1 MATRVCDEADF
12 VIVGT
17 GAGGATA
24 ARVLSAAGHSVL
36 MLEEGPDLRGTS
48 RALRLADAM
57 QESIRD
63 FATLTTQG
71 GAPMPLLQGRCVG
84 GSTAVNSGI
93 IWRLPDRVRA
103 EWVRERGLD
112 LLLDEL
118 ALDAHFGRIEQE
130 LGIADT
136 PSETRGGNGALME
149 RASKALG
156 LPGRAIRRNAPNCKG
171 SARCLQGCPNQARM
185 SMDVS
190 YVPRALQ
197 SGGRLHALWR
207 ADRITFASGRAVA
220 VTGQILDPQTRA
232 PVQPFEA
239 RARRGVIVAAG
250 AVHTP
255 LLLRASGV
263 TRLVGDGFMAHPG
276 AAVVGRFDDPVGMGF
291 GATQSYQVPLPDQD
305 MKLESL
311 SLPPELLAARLPG
324 VGESWQRRLHNLDYY
339 AQWCVVVRM
348 RARGSVRRALFG
360 GPRVLYAPEPRDL
373 QRLKEGVALLIRM
386 MFAAGAREVYPGVA
400 RLPELITDPTDADWV
415 LAPTVRRSDFHLMAS
430 HHFGTAAAGH
440 DPRHSV
446 VDPMLQCHDVP
457 GLYVM
462 DASALPTNIGVNPQ
476 HSIMA
481 LVFRASELLANQERP
496 RLAA

>member
-1 MATRVCDEADF
+1 MPRPVHDDADF

-24 ARVLSAAGHSVL
+24 ARVLSEAGHSVL
-36 MLEEGPDLRGTS
+36 MLEEGPDLRGKP
-48 RALRLADAM
+48 RARRLADAM

-63 FATLTTQG
+63 FATVATHG

-93 IWRLPDRVRA
+93 IWRLPDKVRA
-103 EWVRERGLD
+103 EWTRDHGLD

-118 ALDAHFGRIEQE
+118 ALDTHFSRIERE

-136 PSETRGGNGALME
+136 PAENRGGNGRLME

-171 SARCLQGCPNQARM
+171 SARCLQGCPNEARM

-190 YVPRALQ
+190 YVPRALG

-207 ADRITFASGRAVA
+207 AERVVFASGRAIG
-220 VTGQILDPQTRA
+220 VTGEELDPHTRK
-232 PVQPFEA
+232 PVRRFEV
-239 RARRGVIVAAG
+239 RARRGVIIAAG

-255 LLLRASGV
+255 LLLRASGL
-263 TRLVGDGFMAHPG
+263 THRVGDGFMAHPG
-276 AAVVGRFDDPVGMGF
+276 AAVVGRFDEPVGMGY
-291 GATQSYQVPLPDQD
+291 GATQSYQVPLPDLD

-311 SLPPELLAARLPG
+311 SLPPELLAMRLPG
-324 VGESWQRRLHNLDYY
+324 VGESWQRLLHNLDYY

-348 RARGSVRRALFG
+348 RARGRVRRGWLG
-360 GPRVLYAPEPRDL
+360 GPRIAYRPEPADM
-373 QRLKEGVALLIRM
+373 QRLKQGLALLIRM

-400 RLPELITDPTDADWV
+400 RLPEVITDPDDAAWV
-415 LAPTVRRSDFHLMAS
+415 LEPSVRRSDIHLMAS

-446 VDPMLQCHDVP
+446 VGPALECHAAP

-476 HSIMA
+476 HTIMA
-481 LVFRASELLANQERP
+481 LVSRASELLSNQERP
-496 RLAA
+496 RAAA